1 MSEANDKTDIG
12 RIRWTREIEPI
23 CKMAKRRGF
32 TARLTRELN
41 RISQGRKWH
50 RQQVDRYL
58 HADPEQR
65 SEPMLGLGLVLIE
78 AARRVNEAMDAKAAK
93 EEGKD

>member
-1 MSEANDKTDIG
+1 MSATTDKTDIG
-12 RIRWTREIEPI
+12 RIRWMREIEPVV
-23 CKMAKRRGF
+23 KMAKRRGF

-58 HADPEQR
+58 HPDPDQR

-78 AARRVNEAMDAKAAK
+78 AANRVNAAMDAKAEK
-93 EEGKD
+93 EDAS